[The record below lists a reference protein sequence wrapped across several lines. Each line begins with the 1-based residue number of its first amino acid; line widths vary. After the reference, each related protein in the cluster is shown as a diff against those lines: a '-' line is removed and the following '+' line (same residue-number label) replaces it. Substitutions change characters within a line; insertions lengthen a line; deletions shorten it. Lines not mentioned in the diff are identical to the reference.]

1 MLNTVSRKLT
11 WYIKK
16 RDQKVTVNILDPCQ
30 EESYL
35 NDHGGNMEDC
45 RAAWEMTLHQ
55 FELSNQADRK
65 NRVLL
70 LLPRVFC
77 GFILVQKCDFICT
90 FASMM
95 KV

>member
-1 MLNTVSRKLT
+1 MLNTVSQKT
-11 WYIKK
+11 KYM

-65 NRVLL
+65 NRVAAVCAVL
-70 LLPRVFC
+70 RGC
-77 GFILVQKCDFICT
+77 GL
-90 FASMM
+90 

>member
-1 MLNTVSRKLT
+1 M
-11 WYIKK
+11 

-65 NRVLL
+65 NSLWFKVCLYLL
-70 LLPRVFC
+70 KWHDESV
-77 GFILVQKCDFICT
+77 IYIDFPAL
-90 FASMM
+90 FD
-95 KV
+95 VR

>member
-1 MLNTVSRKLT
+1 MTLKLLL
-11 WYIKK
+11 YEGSKSNG
-16 RDQKVTVNILDPCQ
+16 QYILDPCQ

-65 NRVLL
+65 NRVAAVCAVL
-70 LLPRVFC
+70 RGC
-77 GFILVQKCDFICT
+77 GL
-90 FASMM
+90 